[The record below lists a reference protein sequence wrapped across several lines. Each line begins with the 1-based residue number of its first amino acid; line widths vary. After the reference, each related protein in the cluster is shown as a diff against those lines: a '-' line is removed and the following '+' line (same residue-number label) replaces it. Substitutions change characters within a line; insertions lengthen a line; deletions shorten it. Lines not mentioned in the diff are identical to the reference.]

1 MARKG
6 LPKKY
11 AKMGFAKGWKEYK
24 KSKKRN
30 RSKSLSTKTTKKN
43 TMAKK
48 KKTYRRRG
56 SSKKFTDLLIGGIGA
71 AAVSSMIPGGALG
84 KLAVG
89 YFGHKKSGVI
99 GALATGL
106 CILGAANLLSGNGL
120 GGLTSGLGNI
130 GGGVTS
136 D

>member
-11 AKMGFAKGWKEYK
+11 AKMGFAKGWKAYRA
-24 KSKKRN
+24 SKRS
-30 RSKSLSTKTTKKN
+30 RSKTKTKPR

-48 KKTYRRRG
+48 RTYSRRRG
-56 SSKKFTDLLIGGIGA
+56 SSTKKFSDLLIGGIGA
-71 AAVSSMIPGGALG
+71 AAVSSMVPGGALG
-84 KLAVG
+84 KLAIG
-89 YFGHKKSGVI
+89 YFGYKKKGVI

-106 CILGAANLLSGNGL
+106 GILGAANLLSGNGL